1 MHSRCGIR
9 LRHGAKINV
18 QITQIMMSKIHDKIN
33 EIVIS
38 GLKTKGLK
46 WFKPWKS
53 GNGNDPINWVTRKP
67 YNGINVFML
76 NAKIVDKGYKHN
88 EWLTFK
94 QCSNA
99 NGKII
104 RGMKATD
111 VFFWQLS
118 YFDKKTKK
126 YIPIQ
131 NAKSLN
137 LKEKIVV
144 DGKSTD
150 RYMKVFN
157 IRNYKVFNIDQCEG
171 LDSKI
176 PQVEEEIEEVT
187 LEPIEVADQLVKSY
201 VDKDGNLVIDHKD
214 NSGAFYRPM
223 TDSINMPLMDLF
235 VDADSYYKTLFH
247 EMAHAT
253 GHEDRLNRKTLVETN
268 GFGTETYS
276 REELVAEITSM
287 YIVGY
292 LGLNPKDNTN
302 NSQAYING
310 WIQHLTKKPQ
320 EIATAM
326 TQASK
331 AFSLITE

>member
-1 MHSRCGIR
+1 
-9 LRHGAKINV
+9 
-18 QITQIMMSKIHDKIN
+18 MSKIHDKIN

-76 NAKIVDKGYKHN
+76 NAKIVDKGYNSN

-104 RGMKATD
+104 KGMKATD

-187 LEPIEVADQLVKSY
+187 LEPIEVADEVVKSY

-287 YIVGY
+287 YMVGY

-331 AFSLITE
+331 AFTLITE

>member
-1 MHSRCGIR
+1 
-9 LRHGAKINV
+9 
-18 QITQIMMSKIHDKIN
+18 MSKVHDKIN

-46 WFKPWKS
+46 WFKPWKA
-53 GNGNDPINWVTRKP
+53 GNGNDPIKWISKKP

-76 NAKIVDKGYKHN
+76 NAMMVDKGYKHN

-104 RGMKATD
+104 KGEKHTK

-118 YFDKKTKK
+118 YLDKKSGK

-137 LKEKIVV
+137 LIEKIVV

-150 RYMKVFN
+150 RYKKMFLLKDFQVFN
-157 IRNYKVFNIDQCEG
+157 IGQCEG
-171 LDSKI
+171 IDPKI
-176 PQVEEEIEEVT
+176 PQVDETEEMT
-187 LEPIEVADQLVKSY
+187 FEPIEVADELVKSY

-253 GHEDRLNRKTLVETN
+253 GHQDRLNRKTLVETN

-287 YIVGY
+287 YLVGH
-292 LGLNPKDNTN
+292 LGLDPKDNTN

-331 AFSLITE
+331 AFALLVNNSIES

>member
-1 MHSRCGIR
+1 
-9 LRHGAKINV
+9 
-18 QITQIMMSKIHDKIN
+18 MMSKTHDKIN

-46 WFKPWKS
+46 WFKPWKAS
-53 GNGNDPINWVTRKP
+53 NGSSSNDPVNWVTRKP

-76 NAKIVDKGYKHN
+76 NASIIDGGYNSN

-104 RGMKATD
+104 KGMKATD

-137 LKEKIVV
+137 LREKIVL
-144 DGKSTD
+144 DGKSSD

-187 LEPIEVADQLVKSY
+187 FEPIEVADQLVKSY
-201 VDKDGNLVIDHKD
+201 VDKDGRLVIDHKD
-214 NSGAFYRPM
+214 NSSAFYRPM

-253 GHEDRLNRKTLVETN
+253 GHQDRLNRKTLVETN

-287 YIVGY
+287 YMVGY
-292 LGLNPKDNTN
+292 LGLDPKDNTN

-310 WIQHLTKKPQ
+310 WIKHLTSKPQ

-331 AFSLITE
+331 AFALLVNNSIES